1 MQGQTQIPMFILDC
15 LRIKSHTSHFG
26 LKQAVETVRR
36 FKAQRSYLVG
46 FTHDLSHEE
55 YTEILRSMSDDNVD
69 LESASKLV
77 LEAVELVKG
86 EPQWTR
92 PAYDG
97 LRVFVSENG
106 TIRESGY

>member
-1 MQGQTQIPMFILDC
+1 M
-15 LRIKSHTSHFG
+15 
-26 LKQAVETVRR
+26 RR

-55 YTEILRSMSDDNVD
+55 YTEILRSMSGDNVD

>member
-1 MQGQTQIPMFILDC
+1 
-15 LRIKSHTSHFG
+15 
-26 LKQAVETVRR
+26 
-36 FKAQRSYLVG
+36 
-46 FTHDLSHEE
+46 
-55 YTEILRSMSDDNVD
+55 MSGDNVD